1 MTDKRIGHAVA
12 FLGSLATAVL
22 PAWIDPAQTWAA
34 RVALTIVTGLL
45 LAVKTDE
52 LGTYRNAILGGLA
65 LAGVV
70 VAGVVGKFTAGSA
83 GFAIGGFVLAVL
95 AQLKIV
101 FAQQVPQSA
110 PVVQVIQQPAP
121 PVDRKPAA

>member
-1 MTDKRIGHAVA
+1 MTDQRIKHALA
-12 FLGSLATAVL
+12 LMGSLATAVL

-45 LAVKTDE
+45 LAVKTDK

-101 FAQQVPQSA
+101 FAQQVPA
-110 PVVQVIQQPAP
+110 PVIPVVQQPEP
-121 PVDRKPAA
+121 PIDRKPAA